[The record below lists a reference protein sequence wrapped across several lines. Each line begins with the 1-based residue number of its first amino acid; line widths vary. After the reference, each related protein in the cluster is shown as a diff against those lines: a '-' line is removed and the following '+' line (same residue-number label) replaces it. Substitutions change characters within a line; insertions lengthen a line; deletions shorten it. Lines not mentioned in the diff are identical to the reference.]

1 MSPSRFVCVPYV
13 FFTQAYSLDKLAG
26 TNPVGFLRRHSSAWP
41 LVLPK
46 AAVDKI
52 LAQPKGGDWG
62 IVSAELREAYQSG
75 PLGAKIF
82 GKAISKI
89 IDTHMQS
96 IMHEELRKLAA
107 KSHIAVSDVLQ
118 CKRDIN
124 TAIETLPGVDTVLW
138 DEWGVLKH
146 LQLTWLLL

>member
-1 MSPSRFVCVPYV
+1 M
-13 FFTQAYSLDKLAG
+13 
-26 TNPVGFLRRHSSAWP
+26 WP
-41 LVLPK
+41 QVLPT

-62 IVSAELREAYQSG
+62 FVSAELREAYQSG
-75 PLGAKIF
+75 PLGAQIF
-82 GKAISKI
+82 SKVISKI
-89 IDTHMQS
+89 IDTHMQN

-107 KSHIAVSDVLQ
+107 KPIIGVSDVPQ

-138 DEWGVLKH
+138 D
-146 LQLTWLLL
+146 

>member
-1 MSPSRFVCVPYV
+1 MSPSRCACVLYV

-26 TNPVGFLRRHSSAWP
+26 TDPVSFLRRHSSVWP

-52 LAQPKGGDWG
+52 LAQPKGGNWSL
-62 IVSAELREAYQSG
+62 VSGELREAYQSG

-82 GKAISKI
+82 SKAISKI

-107 KSHIAVSDVLQ
+107 KPHIGASDVLQ

-124 TAIETLPGVDTVLW
+124 SAIETLPGVDTVLW
-138 DEWGVLKH
+138 D
-146 LQLTWLLL
+146 